1 MFSSFTASQSHEN
14 VVHNFDKLLSL
25 TDDGDVNFTHGLGL
39 PTRMS
44 APGPP
49 QA

>member
-1 MFSSFTASQSHEN
+1 MFSSFTASQIHEN
-14 VVHNFDKLLSL
+14 VVHNFDKLLPL
-25 TDDGDVNFTHGLGL
+25 TDDDVNFTHGLGL